1 MSADEVFEGLVHEI
15 RRKIIKS
22 LGENKVLTYK
32 ELLEIAGVETGV
44 LNYHLGKL
52 KGLIEKTEDG
62 KYTLTR
68 NGLTAYNVLR
78 YFETGVS
85 DMQSKSIN
93 TFSVLK
99 DVFIC
104 PQHVFAEPDA
114 YGVYAA
120 IPAVMLFFLEYV
132 VTGNF
137 YAAAAVTLAPAI
149 ITAAIALVV
158 YGAAP
163 SNLRNFIKG
172 YPATL
177 SPLCLVPVMEFILKQ
192 VSAPPQSVSLTSGA
206 LAAVYV
212 AYNTLFIQKT
222 WRLDYAKSFVVSIA
236 NTFILAYSL
245 RLTGLAHYLLPIWD

>member
-1 MSADEVFEGLVHEI
+1 MSVDEVFEGLVHEI

-22 LGENKVLTYK
+22 LGESKVLTYK

-52 KGLIEKTEDG
+52 KGLVEKTEDG

-68 NGLTAYNVLR
+68 NGLVAYKVLR
-78 YFETGVS
+78 YFETGV
-85 DMQSKSIN
+85 DDVQPTGIN

-104 PQHVFAEPDA
+104 PQRVFAEPDV

-120 IPAVMLFFLEYV
+120 IPAIILFLVEYI
-132 VTGNF
+132 VTSNF
-137 YAAAAVTLAPAI
+137 YAAATVTLAPAI
-149 ITAAIALVV
+149 ITSAIALVV

-206 LAAVYV
+206 LVAVYI
-212 AYNTLFIQKT
+212 AYNTLFIQKN
-222 WRLDYAKSFVVSIA
+222 WKLDYAKSFIVSIT
-236 NTFILAYSL
+236 NTFILAYFL
-245 RLTGLAHYLLPIWD
+245 RLTGLAYYLIPI